1 VRPTNRRPAFPLDAQ
16 WQFGRAL
23 HAQPCSSAAL
33 AELGRSVAKCTD
45 AAQYVQSL
53 RVMRIVALTI
63 VLAAGGCAHNE
74 KLSEQPTQAASQIQ
88 SWVPVGTSLAD
99 AQHIMQQHHF
109 TCSVMTNSSFG
120 DSKAV
125 VFLYCDRH
133 VADRQATRVVV
144 RRWQVA
150 LIVSDGK
157 ISAVRLSTGLSGL

>member
-1 VRPTNRRPAFPLDAQ
+1 M
-16 WQFGRAL
+16 
-23 HAQPCSSAAL
+23 
-33 AELGRSVAKCTD
+33 K
-45 AAQYVQSL
+45 
-53 RVMRIVALTI
+53 IVALAI

-74 KLSEQPTQAASQIQ
+74 KLSEQPAQAASQIQ

-109 TCSVMTNSSFG
+109 ACSVMTNSSSG
-120 DSKAV
+120 NLKPV

-133 VADRQATRVVV
+133 VVDRQANRDVV

-157 ISAVRLSTGLSGL
+157 VSAVRLSTGSTGP

>member
-1 VRPTNRRPAFPLDAQ
+1 MPPKSAPSTRRYASPLGAEAQ
-16 WQFGRAL
+16 FAR
-23 HAQPCSSAAL
+23 HH
-33 AELGRSVAKCTD
+33 CT
-45 AAQYVQSL
+45 
-53 RVMRIVALTI
+53 MRIVALAV
-63 VLAAGGCAHNE
+63 VLALGGCAHE

-109 TCSVMTNSSFG
+109 ACSVMTNSGSG
-120 DSKAV
+120 DLKPV

-133 VADRQATRVVV
+133 VIDKQANRDVV

-157 ISAVRLSTGLSGL
+157 ISAMRVSTGLSGL